1 MQLLL
6 LRGETILK
14 PHKFACGCQECR
26 NKMKFDQLRLAKYR
40 LNAFRGLA
48 SEAYISL
55 SSKDPIL
62 TSFELSVELR
72 RLSKLENEFK
82 VDYEKLACKCQDFA
96 VDLLEQTRGSRE
108 LNIILNHDTTST
120 GMDASGSEKMMLS
133 RLKLAVK
140 YKQKKV
146 RLVLT
151 LRYEVTQPLRLYQR
165 ETERERES
173 RSVTRT

>member
-55 SSKDPIL
+55 SSKDPVL
-62 TSFELSVELR
+62 TAFELGAELK
-72 RLSKLENEFK
+72 RLSREEKHFK
-82 VDYEKLACKCQDFA
+82 VSC
-96 VDLLEQTRGSRE
+96 
-108 LNIILNHDTTST
+108 
-120 GMDASGSEKMMLS
+120 
-133 RLKLAVK
+133 
-140 YKQKKV
+140 
-146 RLVLT
+146 VLRSYCCSV
-151 LRYEVTQPLRLYQR
+151 LMSSVN
-165 ETERERES
+165 S
-173 RSVTRT
+173 RSRWPSLGSIRYNTVIQYNNSLLIIKKEIQLTAFDK

>member
-55 SSKDPIL
+55 SSKDPVL
-62 TSFELSVELR
+62 TAFELGAELK
-72 RLSKLENEFK
+72 RLSREEKHFK
-82 VDYEKLACKCQDFA
+82 VSC
-96 VDLLEQTRGSRE
+96 
-108 LNIILNHDTTST
+108 
-120 GMDASGSEKMMLS
+120 
-133 RLKLAVK
+133 
-140 YKQKKV
+140 
-146 RLVLT
+146 VLRSYCCSV
-151 LRYEVTQPLRLYQR
+151 LRSCVN
-165 ETERERES
+165 S
-173 RSVTRT
+173 RSRWPSLGSIQYNNTVS